1 MGYNLIFD
9 IWDLISVFQAGNP
22 LMGHKINLLG
32 HDEHLKN
39 GNRSV
44 ETGQEMVKIRLHCG
58 QSLGARIYRSCTFQV
73 PVSCLVT

>member
-1 MGYNLIFD
+1 MGYNLIFG
-9 IWDLISVFQAGNP
+9 ILISVFQAGNP

-39 GNRSV
+39 GNRSA
-44 ETGQEMVKIRLHCG
+44 ETGQEMAKKIPLHCG
-58 QSLGARIYRSCTFQV
+58 QSLGARIYRPCTFQV